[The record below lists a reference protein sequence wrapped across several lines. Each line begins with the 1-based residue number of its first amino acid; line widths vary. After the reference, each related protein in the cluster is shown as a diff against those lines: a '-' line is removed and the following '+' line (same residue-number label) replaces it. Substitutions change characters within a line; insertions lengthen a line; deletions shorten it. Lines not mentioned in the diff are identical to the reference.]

1 MTFFL
6 CLRHPTRPR
15 DEWTVALQDHL
26 DWMRERHADGSVLM
40 SGPARDLSVSIYII
54 RADSLEEARAIAE
67 ADPFTAGGDG
77 RAEVIDWNVHQIAGV
92 GSFVADEGH

>member
-1 MTFFL
+1 VL
-6 CLRHPTRPR
+6 
-15 DEWTVALQDHL
+15 LQEHL
-26 DWMRERHADGSVLM
+26 DWMKARHADGSVLM

-54 RADSLEEARAIAE
+54 RANSLAEAEAIAN

-92 GSFVADEGH
+92 GDFVAGPGH